1 MRLKYAL
8 KYMFVLFCVITTF
21 QVIFIWVLSLI
32 LGADFTMTMQDIMRF
47 PVISL
52 ASVLPTLI
60 FVQRKSKKTQARAE
74 EIIRSALHLALTA
87 GAVFGL
93 LIYFNWLDATNAA
106 YIISFFL
113 VVYIAAYT
121 FQELRD
127 RKLAKQLNERIN
139 AFHNA
144 ENETHRD

>member
-1 MRLKYAL
+1 MKLKYAL
-8 KYMFVLFCVITTF
+8 KFMFALFCVVTTF
-21 QVIFIWVLSLI
+21 QVIFI
-32 LGADFTMTMQDIMRF
+32 GALNLVFGTDFTMTMQDIMRF
-47 PVISL
+47 PIISL

-60 FVQRKSKKTQARAE
+60 FVQGKPKITPTRAE
-74 EIIRSALHLALTA
+74 SIIRSALHLALTA

-93 LIYFNWLDATNAA
+93 LIYFRWLDATNAA
-106 YIISFFL
+106 YIIAFFL
-113 VVYIAAYT
+113 VVYITAYT

>member
-1 MRLKYAL
+1 
-8 KYMFVLFCVITTF
+8 MFIGVLNL
-21 QVIFIWVLSLI
+21 IF
-32 LGADFTMTMQDIMRF
+32 GADSTMPIQDIIRF
-47 PVISL
+47 PIVSL

-60 FVQRKSKKTQARAE
+60 FVQGKSKITLTRVE
-74 EIIRSALHLALTA
+74 TIIRSALHLILTA

-93 LIYFNWLDATNAA
+93 LIYFRWLDATNAA
-106 YIISFFL
+106 YIIAFFL
-113 VVYIAAYT
+113 VVYITAYA

-144 ENETHRD
+144 ENETHCD